1 MRTASVRKLGVGIV
15 AAGLVLTGCGTT
27 ADGGSASG
35 GDSGPI
41 SGLRVMVPN
50 SPGSGY
56 DTTARAWAQVLDD
69 EKIADS
75 VEVFN
80 LEGAGG
86 TVGLQ
91 RLVNEKGN
99 DKLLMQMGLGVVGA
113 QFSNK
118 SEATLDQTT
127 PIAKLIE
134 ESEAIVVP
142 ANSPFK
148 SMSDLVTAWKTDPGN
163 TPVGGA
169 SNPGGPDHLT
179 PMLLAQ
185 EVGVKPSDVNYVA
198 YDGGGELLAGIL
210 GGDVKFAATG
220 IGEVSESAAA
230 GQVRILAVTTDKPV
244 DGVDAPTLQ
253 DEGINLTFSNWRGIV
268 APPGL
273 DEAQTQSFVDAVT
286 KMHDSDAWQKV
297 LEDQG
302 WTDAFSTG
310 DEFKSFVAD
319 ESKRVQNVMSRRCC
333 SPRAGSPAAPSGRRP
348 YRWWWVACWSWS
360 ASSSPSTCSA
370 AGEVNPRAART
381 SNSVA
386 APTGA
391 RSASSRWPSWPTRCS
406 SSRSAGRCPA
416 RSCSG
421 APPSRSAAG
430 TTSATP

>member
-1 MRTASVRKLGVGIV
+1 MRTASMRKLALGAV

-27 ADGGSASG
+27 AEGGSASDSG
-35 GDSGPI
+35 SDSGPI

-56 DTTARAWAQVLDD
+56 DTTARAWAQVLED
-69 EKIADS
+69 EKLAEN

-99 DKLLMQMGLGVVGA
+99 GDILMQMGLGVVGA
-113 QFSNK
+113 QYSNQ
-118 SEATLDQTT
+118 SEATLDETT
-127 PIAKLIE
+127 PIAELIE

-142 ANSPFK
+142 AGSPYQNIN
-148 SMSDLVTAWKTDPGN
+148 DLVAAWKADPGN

-185 EVGVKPSDVNYVA
+185 EVGVTPSDVNYVA

-210 GGDVKFAATG
+210 GGDVKVAATG

-244 DGVDAPTLQ
+244 EGVDAPTLQ
-253 DEGINLTFSNWRGIV
+253 DEGINLTFANWRGVV

-273 DEAQTQSFVDAVT
+273 TDDQTQ
-286 KMHDSDAWQKV
+286 
-297 LEDQG
+297 
-302 WTDAFSTG
+302 
-310 DEFKSFVAD
+310 
-319 ESKRVQNVMSRRCC
+319 
-333 SPRAGSPAAPSGRRP
+333 
-348 YRWWWVACWSWS
+348 
-360 ASSSPSTCSA
+360 
-370 AGEVNPRAART
+370 
-381 SNSVA
+381 
-386 APTGA
+386 
-391 RSASSRWPSWPTRCS
+391 
-406 SSRSAGRCPA
+406 
-416 RSCSG
+416 
-421 APPSRSAAG
+421 
-430 TTSATP
+430 

>member
-1 MRTASVRKLGVGIV
+1 MRTASVRKLTVGLV

-27 ADGGSASG
+27 AEGGSASG
-35 GDSGPI
+35 SGSDNGPI

-50 SPGSGY
+50 APGSGY

-69 EKIADS
+69 EKLADS

-113 QFSNK
+113 QYSNK

-127 PIAKLIE
+127 PIARLIE

-142 ANSPFK
+142 ANSPFQN
-148 SMSDLVTAWKTDPGN
+148 MGDLVNAWKADPGN

-185 EVGVKPSDVNYVA
+185 EVGVTPSDVNYVA

-244 DGVDAPTLQ
+244 EGVNAPTLQ
-253 DEGINLTFSNWRGIV
+253 DQGIDLTFTNWRGIV

-273 DEAQTQSFVDAVT
+273 DDAQTQAFVDAIT
-286 KMHDSDAWQKV
+286 KMHDSDAWKKV
-297 LEDQG
+297 LADQG
-302 WTDAFSTG
+302 WTDAFQTG
-310 DEFKSFVAD
+310 DEFGSFLTD
-319 ESKRVQNVMSRRCC
+319 ESKRVQDVL
-333 SPRAGSPAAPSGRRP
+333 SGLGL
-348 YRWWWVACWSWS
+348 A
-360 ASSSPSTCSA
+360 
-370 AGEVNPRAART
+370 
-381 SNSVA
+381 
-386 APTGA
+386 
-391 RSASSRWPSWPTRCS
+391 
-406 SSRSAGRCPA
+406 
-416 RSCSG
+416 
-421 APPSRSAAG
+421 
-430 TTSATP
+430 